1 MALGKKTPATKA
13 EPEQA
18 PAAGQ
23 TPVRNRR
30 RPLLLAAGAL
40 LAVLSI
46 LGVVYLFVQSR
57 ETVEAL
63 VLKADTPAGATLT
76 ADMLTK
82 RTLNADSGLEIIP
95 VEDADTILDSQ
106 LATRLPAGSLLT
118 PSHVTVQLLPE
129 KGTSIVGVA
138 VPYQRLP
145 ATPLQRG
152 DKVRVVDTPRD
163 QAEPP
168 SQGPVATRG
177 TVVSTE
183 DHPDTGV
190 TVIDLIVPD
199 GEASWVAAR
208 AATNRIA
215 VIIDSRGR

>member
-13 EPEQA
+13 DPEQA

-23 TPVRNRR
+23 TPVKNRR

-46 LGVVYLFVQSR
+46 LGVVYLFAQSR
-57 ETVEAL
+57 QTVDAL
-63 VLKADTPAGATLT
+63 VLKADAPAGATLT

-82 RTLNADSGLEIIP
+82 RTLNADSGLQIIP

-106 LATRLPAGSLLT
+106 LSTRLPAGSLLT

-138 VPYQRLP
+138 VPYQKRP

-152 DKVRVVDTPRD
+152 DKVRIVDTPRD
-163 QAEPP
+163 QADPP
-168 SQGPVATRG
+168 SQGPIATRG

-190 TVIDLIVPD
+190 TVVDVIVPD
-199 GEASWVAAR
+199 GEANWVAAR
-208 AATNRIA
+208 SATNRIA
-215 VIIDSRGR
+215 VIIDSRGE